1 MHVNKHALAAA
12 ILGAALSA
20 AAAHAQATGP
30 VAIAQH
36 AEAVAAPPPVQDQT
50 LVNLAAGATLNGG
63 NTEAY
68 AANGGGRLAVI
79 RHPHQLNVE
88 LLGTL
93 GFARNATTT
102 EVEQTSA
109 NVLGRARYDLFLSR
123 MDALFLALAPRRDT
137 FAGLN
142 IRLQSQVGYL
152 RNLYFPEDAHR
163 LWAELGYD
171 LTYDD
176 FAEITT
182 TTVETNPS
190 DVINDLDDVELEP
203 NQTLTR
209 TTTTT
214 RDPGHDVVHSARV
227 FLGYTNTLHAFA
239 ALNLGAETLLDV
251 EDKANVRVNGTA
263 EINASLGE
271 RFKLGIQFRVLFD
284 NVPVRGIAKKYD
296 TITALQLIYT
306 YDSLADV
313 AVVPAC
319 PACDCS
325 ADVAAARA
333 ACAVAEPAPAPM
345 EPVAA
350 PPTEEPAATPAEAP
364 AEGAAPASP

>member
-1 MHVNKHALAAA
+1 MQVIKQASRAAA
-12 ILGAALSA
+12 FGVALSA
-20 AAAHAQATGP
+20 AAVEAQATGP
-30 VAIAQH
+30 VAVAQH
-36 AEAVAAPPPVQDQT
+36 TEALAPPPPVEAQT

-68 AANGGGRLAVI
+68 AANGGGRLSVI

-109 NVLGRARYDLFLSR
+109 NVIGRARYDLFLSR
-123 MDALFLALAPRRDT
+123 MDALFLAVAPRRDT

-142 IRLQSQVGYL
+142 IRLQNQAGYL
-152 RNLYFPEDAHR
+152 RNLYFADEAHR
-163 LWAELGYD
+163 LWTELGYD

-182 TTVETNPS
+182 TTVETNPA
-190 DVINDLDDVELEP
+190 DVITALPDNLKPDRNE
-203 NQTLTR
+203 TITR
-209 TTTTT
+209 TTTVTD
-214 RDPGHDVVHSARV
+214 DPGHDVVHSARLFV
-227 FLGYTNTLHAFA
+227 GYTNTLRAFA
-239 ALNLGAETLLDV
+239 ALNLGVETLLDV
-251 EDKANVRVNGTA
+251 EDKENVRVNGTA
-263 EINASLGE
+263 EINSSLSE

-284 NVPVRGIAKKYD
+284 NVPVEGVAKKYD

-306 YDSLADV
+306 YDSLAG
-313 AVVPAC
+313 AAAAPAC

-333 ACAVAEPAPAPM
+333 ACAVAEPAPAPAPM
-345 EPVAA
+345 EPVPPPPAA
-350 PPTEEPAATPAEAP
+350 PAATPAEA
-364 AEGAAPASP
+364 AEPVSP